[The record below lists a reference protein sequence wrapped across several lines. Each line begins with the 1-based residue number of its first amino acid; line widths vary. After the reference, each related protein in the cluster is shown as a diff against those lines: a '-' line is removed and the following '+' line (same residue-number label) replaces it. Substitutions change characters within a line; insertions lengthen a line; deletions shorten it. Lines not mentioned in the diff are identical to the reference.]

1 MIDNIQFIT
10 TSWEQSRQELKQI
23 RTGVFIEE
31 QHVPAKLEW
40 DEFDEQS
47 IHFLA
52 LLNKN
57 PIATARL
64 KPDGQIGRM
73 AVIKDYRDKGIGTEL
88 LKTVLLQ
95 AKNNGYNM
103 VYLHAQDQ
111 AIDFYK
117 QFDFIHNGTEFMDAG
132 IMHRAMYK
140 LLDNN
145 KEQRP

>member
-10 TSWEQSRQELKQI
+10 TSWKQSRQELKQI
-23 RTGVFIEE
+23 RTSVFIEE
-31 QHVPAKLEW
+31 QHVPTELEW

-52 LLNKN
+52 LLNNN

-73 AVIKDYRDKGIGTEL
+73 AIIKNYRNKGIGTEL

-95 AKNNGYNM
+95 AKNYDYNM
-103 VYLHAQDQ
+103 VYVHAQKQ
-111 AIDFYK
+111 AVNFYK
-117 QFDFIHNGTEFMDAG
+117 QFNFIHNGTEFMDAG
-132 IMHRAMYK
+132 IKHIAMYK
-140 LLDNN
+140 LLNI
-145 KEQRP
+145 